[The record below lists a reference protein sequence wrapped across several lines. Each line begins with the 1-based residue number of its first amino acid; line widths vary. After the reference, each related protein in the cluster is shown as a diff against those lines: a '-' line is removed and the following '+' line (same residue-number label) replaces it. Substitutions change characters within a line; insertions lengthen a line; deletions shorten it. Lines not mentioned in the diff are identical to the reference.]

1 MRYIQ
6 QYTYICTLYDVDQ
19 RMEVGVARKKEAQG
33 VHDDADGED
42 AGAGELPVGFG
53 ESAEVLDGAG
63 LGLHLVARLQGL
75 QLVVEAALPGG
86 SSPGRPP

>member
-1 MRYIQ
+1 ME
-6 QYTYICTLYDVDQ
+6 DVDK

-33 VHDDADGED
+33 VDDDTDGED
-42 AGAGELPVGFG
+42 AGAGELSVGFG
-53 ESAEVLDGAG
+53 EPAEVLDGAS

-75 QLVVEAALPGG
+75 QLAVEAALPGG